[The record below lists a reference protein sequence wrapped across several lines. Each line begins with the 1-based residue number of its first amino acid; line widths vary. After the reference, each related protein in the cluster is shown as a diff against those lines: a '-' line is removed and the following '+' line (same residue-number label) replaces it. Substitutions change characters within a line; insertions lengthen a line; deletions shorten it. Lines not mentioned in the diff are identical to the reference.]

1 MAKKIKPCDPCASP
15 NWYRKKQ
22 KSRYQR
28 DKRQESAYFDKIF
41 KHDCD
46 MVAHMAETIERSMR

>member
-1 MAKKIKPCDPCASP
+1 MPKKIKPCDPCASP

-28 DKRQESAYFDKIF
+28 DKRHQEQEIAYFDKIF
-41 KHDCD
+41 KNECD
-46 MVAHMAETIERSMR
+46 IVSHMTDIIKR